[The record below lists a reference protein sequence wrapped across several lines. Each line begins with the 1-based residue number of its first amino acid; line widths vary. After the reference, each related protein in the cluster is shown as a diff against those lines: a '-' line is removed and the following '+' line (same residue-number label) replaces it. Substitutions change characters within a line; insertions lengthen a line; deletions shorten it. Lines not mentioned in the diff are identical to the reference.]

1 MKILFMGMVSAM
13 LLATGIALK
22 AFDILLCSSFNIDQ
36 QK

>member
-13 LLATGIALK
+13 LLATGIVLTTL
-22 AFDILLCSSFNIDQ
+22 DILLFSFSNIDQ